1 MIRLGLEP
9 KTPTLKVLSLQG
21 IWKPRLRLSFQML
34 PSEPANLTVI
44 LFAFQN
50 RYAFR
55 LVYITVYSRAIQ
67 DVVNIINVL
76 NANLIILVEMS
87 K

>member
-1 MIRLGLEP
+1 
-9 KTPTLKVLSLQG
+9 
-21 IWKPRLRLSFQML
+21 ML